1 MHDQR
6 TTVGAEP
13 NASLDATD
21 AIGGAFPFTH
31 LQRPW
36 VVEEQLSLPELRA
49 AGGFTPLQIQLLH
62 NRGIDPSE
70 RAAFRQ
76 GDWHATG
83 PRLADLDKAVE
94 RIRQAVNKGE
104 KIAVVGDYDCDGI
117 TSCALLTKSLQLL
130 GASVTSFIPTR
141 EDDGRGL
148 NALATQQLASQGITL
163 LITTDCGTANTA
175 EVELANHLG
184 MQVIVTDH
192 HPLHGTPATALALVN
207 PQRPD
212 DMSVNKALSGVGVAF
227 RLAEALAGSFTNSVL
242 AQELPSLLDL
252 VAIGTIADVVPLT
265 RENWAL
271 VHSGL
276 AILGTAP
283 RPGVQA
289 LCQRAG
295 LARGQ
300 VSERDI
306 SFAIAP
312 RLNAA
317 GRLGRP
323 QVALNL
329 LLTSELAA
337 AQGLALELDELNSKR
352 QSLTDEVLQAAH
364 EQIATVES
372 GGSLPPV
379 LIVHGYDWP
388 LGILGLVAGRIAE
401 DHRRPAFVISSG
413 STEARGSARG
423 HTGVDLGN
431 LLANWPGQFKRF
443 GGHAQAAGFTVASG
457 DLDGLITY
465 IEKAFT
471 VDEPTHEMEARTP
484 EPPGNA
490 LESAPIAVDCL
501 LPLRSITRDRYHAL
515 RMLAPFG
522 DLFPEPVFVSTDLKI
537 LRCWQSGPDG
547 RNLRLVL
554 GDKLARVGF
563 LWSRQG
569 SLCQRVQASLPWLQ
583 AVDVV
588 YTLDSY
594 QRRDSNGMV
603 IMPRILTMSP
613 SGRMP

>member
-6 TTVGAEP
+6 MPAGAKPNGPVNITDTT
-13 NASLDATD
+13 L
-21 AIGGAFPFTH
+21 GAFPFTH

-36 VVEEQLSLPELRA
+36 VVAERLPLPELRA
-49 AGGFTPLQIQLLH
+49 SGFTPLQIQLLH

-76 GDWHATG
+76 ADWHAKE
-83 PRLADLDKAVE
+83 PRLADLDIAVE
-94 RIRQAVNKGE
+94 RIRQAVTTGE
-104 KIAVVGDYDCDGI
+104 KIAVFGDYDCDGI

-130 GASVTSFIPTR
+130 GAVVTSFIPTR

-175 EVELANHLG
+175 EVELANRLG
-184 MQVIVTDH
+184 IQVIVTDH
-192 HPLHGTPATALALVN
+192 HPLHGTPAAALALVN

-212 DMSVNKALSGVGVAF
+212 DLSANKALSGVGVAF
-227 RLAEALAGSFTNSVL
+227 RLAEALAGSFTNSAL

-276 AILGTAP
+276 AILGTTP
-283 RPGVQA
+283 RPGIQA
-289 LCQRAG
+289 LCRRAG

-317 GRLGRP
+317 GRLGKP

-337 AQGLALELDELNSKR
+337 AQELALELDELNSKR
-352 QSLTDEVLQAAH
+352 QSLTEDVLRAAR
-364 EQIATVES
+364 EQIATMGS
-372 GGSLPPV
+372 GAALPPV
-379 LIVHGYDWP
+379 LIIREVGWP

-401 DHRRPAFVISSG
+401 DHHRPVFVISTG
-413 STEARGSARG
+413 TTEARGSARG
-423 HTGVDLGN
+423 HTGVDLGE

-443 GGHAQAAGFTVASG
+443 GGHAQAAGFTIASG
-457 DLDGLITY
+457 DLNGLTTY
-465 IEKAFT
+465 IQQAFT
-471 VDEPTHEMEARTP
+471 VDAPEHEMGARAQ
-484 EPPGNA
+484 EPPGDE
-490 LESAPIAVDCL
+490 LESVPLLVDCQ
-501 LPLRSITRDRYHAL
+501 LPLRSITRDRYQAL

-522 DLFPEPVFVSTDLKI
+522 DRFPEPVFVSTDLKI

-554 GDKLARVGF
+554 GDKVSSVGF

-569 SLCQRVQASLPWLQ
+569 SLCKHVQSSLPRLQ
-583 AVDVV
+583 TVDVV

-594 QRRDSNGMV
+594 QRPDGNDMV
-603 IMPRILTMSP
+603 IMPRILTICP
-613 SGRMP
+613 SGNMP